1 MSYSLPSPPYFIFYW
16 SIYNITDLHKLMLT
30 SHECCSYW
38 YSVDVYIYFRMGNTK
53 CARMINGSSRFVQ
66 VRFVV
71 MCESCWYVLIN
82 RLILVSV
89 FTVPKQTQVMHSS
102 YINKRMVCTHLYP
115 SMYKKRPTASPYIK
129 NILYGL
135 ITMAT

>member
-89 FTVPKQTQVMHSS
+89 FTVPKQT
-102 YINKRMVCTHLYP
+102 YICIVLTLTREWFAHICTLQCKKKDQQQARTLNIYYMV
-115 SMYKKRPTASPYIK
+115 
-129 NILYGL
+129 
-135 ITMAT
+135 